1 MYDDF
6 GPRLQYYSHMRGRNY
21 GVDWK
26 FIYCYAAP
34 TPQQLGRKK
43 YFDLTWTAK
52 PAWCR
57 DREYPGADM
66 RDGDTIWVVK
76 RRTPVLPRDAGAVV
90 AGTYGV
96 EDSVQ
101 LPVDMVA
108 IDDGEQLFQ
117 SPAVNTMWYAGAEA
131 ALDASRTEM
140 GALENMVQQA
150 RIKVEKY
157 EDTIAE
163 LEARNAELVWQLRGA
178 RHGGA
183 GGVTGSNFENRQN
196 FAATGPANHQHS
208 GICDVADG
216 VVTGQGED
224 DDMEPCRL

>member
-6 GPRLQYYSHMRGRNY
+6 GPRLQYYSHTRGRNY

-34 TPQQLGRKK
+34 TPQQPGRKK

-76 RRTPVLPRDAGAVV
+76 RRTSVLPRDANAIGAGV
-90 AGTYGV
+90 YDV

-101 LPVDMVA
+101 LPADIVA

-140 GALENMVQQA
+140 GTLENMVQQA
-150 RIKVEKY
+150 RIKTEKC
-157 EDTIAE
+157 EDTIVE
-163 LEARNAELVWQLRGA
+163 LEARNADLMWQLRGA
-178 RHGGA
+178 RHGGV
-183 GGVTGSNFENRQN
+183 GGVTGSNFVDSQN
-196 FAATGPANHQHS
+196 FAATGAANHQH
-208 GICDVADG
+208 GGTCDVADRE
-216 VVTGQGED
+216 VTGQGED
-224 DDMEPCRL
+224 DSQEMEM